1 MIESRQVDAHLV
13 LGIANA
19 HHRRPI
25 TSSLHGRLTES
36 CWVRE
41 FAVIENVVE
50 IEAFDARLEPIKRL
64 LLKGFCIDLII
75 NIQAS
80 DGI

>member
-1 MIESRQVDAHLV
+1 MIEFRQVDAHLV

-25 TSSLHGRLTES
+25 TSSLHRRLAES
-36 CWVRE
+36 GWVRE

-50 IEAFDARLEPIKRL
+50 IEALDARLEAIERLFLKRF
-64 LLKGFCIDLII
+64 GVDFII

-80 DGI
+80 DII